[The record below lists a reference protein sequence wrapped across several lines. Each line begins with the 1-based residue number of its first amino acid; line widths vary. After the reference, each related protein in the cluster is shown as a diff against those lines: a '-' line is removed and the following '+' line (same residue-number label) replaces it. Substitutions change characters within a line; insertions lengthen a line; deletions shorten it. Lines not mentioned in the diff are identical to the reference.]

1 MELAVQEVIQN
12 KRPVRE
18 VASDYDIPK
27 STLSDRVSGRGS
39 RSGPPKYLSDDEE
52 NELEVFY
59 LDVHQLGMLK
69 LVRKQLL

>member
-12 KRPVRE
+12 KRPVRK

-39 RSGPPKYLSDDEE
+39 HSGPPKYLSDDEE

-69 LVRKQLL
+69 LVKKQLL